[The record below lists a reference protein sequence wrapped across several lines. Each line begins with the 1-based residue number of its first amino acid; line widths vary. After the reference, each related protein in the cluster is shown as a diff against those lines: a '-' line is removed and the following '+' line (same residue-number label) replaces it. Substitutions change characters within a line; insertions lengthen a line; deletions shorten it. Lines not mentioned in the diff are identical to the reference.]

1 MTKETALKLLLED
14 YPQGRKF
21 EGFFRKVID
30 DFAGDS
36 KRINNYCFEQIRTYI
51 NSLT

>member
-1 MTKETALKLLLED
+1 MTKETALKVLLSE
-14 YPQGRKF
+14 YPQGRRF

-30 DFAGDS
+30 DFAGESNVID
-36 KRINNYCFEQIRTYI
+36 NYCFEQIRIYI